1 MAAVFIARFPY
12 PQARGGPGVV
22 ALIIGAQHPGRDGV
36 ASSGPGRVGNA
47 PSCLYIYG
55 RLGLGGSRAL
65 HGPPG
70 GHLAQQTVTLVRNF
84 KLISESDQ
92 PEFLAFYQSP
102 RFSAAATRAG
112 PGNCQPNRLLHTVT
126 VATRLDSDTRRI
138 SGKLVGATAEDR
150 GLPVAL
156 RVVRVRP
163 GQERGKA
170 RAPRPP
176 APSSERRVTGRLS
189 GACRRG
195 LCPPS
200 PGLGTGR
207 SESRVRPSA
216 PRPMP
221 GPACRRGSK
230 PEGRPRA
237 AQARAQQVRSPG
249 RA

>member
-1 MAAVFIARFPY
+1 MAAGFIARFPY

-55 RLGLGGSRAL
+55 RLGSRAL

-70 GHLAQQTVTLVRNF
+70 GHLAQQAVTLVRNF

-92 PEFLAFYQSP
+92 PEFFAFYQSP

-112 PGNCQPNRLLHTVT
+112 PGIASLTLLHTVT

-138 SGKLVGATAEDR
+138 SGKLVRATAEDR

-156 RVVRVRP
+156 RVVRP
-163 GQERGKA
+163 GTR
-170 RAPRPP
+170 
-176 APSSERRVTGRLS
+176 
-189 GACRRG
+189 
-195 LCPPS
+195 
-200 PGLGTGR
+200 
-207 SESRVRPSA
+207 
-216 PRPMP
+216 
-221 GPACRRGSK
+221 
-230 PEGRPRA
+230 
-237 AQARAQQVRSPG
+237 
-249 RA
+249 